1 MSYLLPFFK
10 DKCVNKII
18 LPETAELIFIALKME
33 IPIRGW
39 KGIAP
44 SFLIFRDQG
53 DPAGIGTL
61 PFQAG
66 CRDVKGPVPR
76 SLSISS
82 AGMFTFLCVNDGNT
96 GSSITSSLSTIFL
109 IGSG

>member
-1 MSYLLPFFK
+1 
-10 DKCVNKII
+10 
-18 LPETAELIFIALKME
+18 ME

-44 SFLIFRDQG
+44 SFLICRDQG

-61 PFQAG
+61 PLQAG
-66 CRDVKGPVPR
+66 CRDVPGPVPR

-82 AGMFTFLCVNDGNT
+82 AGMFTFFFVNVENKII
-96 GSSITSSLSTIFL
+96 SITSALSI
-109 IGSG
+109 INYVCCYKVR